1 MLGKSIC
8 FVNFS
13 SYSKAQTIP
22 RWHVYASIWMSDVL
36 LHLQLTFFFLNNTYI
51 MYMEYTAS
59 DPLHSDL
66 EEEAKQSTAQAI
78 AEWSLEDL

>member
-1 MLGKSIC
+1 MLV
-8 FVNFS
+8 FEWV
-13 SYSKAQTIP
+13 
-22 RWHVYASIWMSDVL
+22 MSFY
-36 LHLQLTFFFLNNTYI
+36 TFTFFFFLNNTYI
-51 MYMEYTAS
+51 MYIEYTAS

>member
-1 MLGKSIC
+1 M
-8 FVNFS
+8 
-13 SYSKAQTIP
+13 
-22 RWHVYASIWMSDVL
+22 
-36 LHLQLTFFFLNNTYI
+36 NNTYI
-51 MYMEYTAS
+51 MYIEYTAS

>member
-1 MLGKSIC
+1 
-8 FVNFS
+8 
-13 SYSKAQTIP
+13 
-22 RWHVYASIWMSDVL
+22 MSDVL

-51 MYMEYTAS
+51 MYIEYTAS